1 MFKMLRLLLLAS
13 TADKHSVFLKQLQLT
28 LLKTMMT
35 SMEMKVR
42 LLMDT
47 TALKWIEPEWI
58 L

>member
-1 MFKMLRLLLLAS
+1 MIISLLLLAS

-47 TALKWIEPEWI
+47 TALKWIEQEWI